1 MTIYAW
7 DGNLPR
13 LTSLDPATAKVLA
26 GYNRVRPNWSGHLPR
41 LTKCDAATAEA
52 LAGYRGSQL
61 NLDGLAELDA
71 DAAKA
76 LARFQGPYLILDGL
90 PTLTADAARALA
102 EYTGK
107 GKLCLNG
114 LKRLDAAAASEL
126 TRCKCE
132 MLQIAGV
139 LKHLGQETPLTP
151 ETVRLALDHFP
162 AESGDRD
169 GHALPGI
176 TALDSPDAV
185 AIAEALAK
193 RKGPLALPTLKKIS
207 PKTLTALLKKE
218 DIEIPLIETLELIQE
233 PDGSVTEDFVVP
245 EPVLQ
250 RQLKQ

>member
-1 MTIYAW
+1 MRSI
-7 DGNLPR
+7 
-13 LTSLDPATAKVLA
+13 TACA
-26 GYNRVRPNWSGHLPR
+26 QPNWSGHLPR

-52 LAGYRGSQL
+52 LAGYRRSEL

-90 PTLTADAARALA
+90 PTLTAGAARALA
-102 EYTGK
+102 EYPGK

-151 ETVRLALDHFP
+151 ETVRLAIDHFP
-162 AESGDRD
+162 AESREVDD
-169 GHALPGI
+169 YTLPGI
-176 TALDSPDAV
+176 TALDSRDSI
-185 AIAEALAK
+185 AIAQALAS
-193 RKGPLALPTLKKIS
+193 RKGPLSLPNLKRIS
-207 PKTLTALLKKE
+207 PKTLSTLIEKE
-218 DIEIPLIETLELIQE
+218 DVEIPLIETLVLIPE
-233 PDGSVTEDFVVP
+233 PDGSVTEDFLIP
-245 EPVLQ
+245 EGFQKRQQQKRQ
-250 RQLKQ
+250 RQ